1 MYFQKKKPLI
11 KFLKKG
17 SATRFGRG
25 RYPMVHIFLINPYAG
40 KRTFADGLRKKLKEI
55 PDFNYFVFN
64 IGHAGEEAEL
74 VRKIRNIFDDEK
86 LRFYCCGGSGTMRNM
101 LNGFDNFDN
110 VEIAFFPCGLSNDF
124 LKVFG
129 KDEERFRLISE
140 LIDGDVIAVDYIR
153 SNCGVTLNTFSL
165 GIDTR
170 VGERNRRLRF
180 LNFFG
185 DNVSYTL
192 SVFLAL
198 IGIQLKKYVVETET
212 GEHCRNYAEIFF
224 GNGGVLAGNLR
235 FVEKANPVDGRADL
249 RLVYSRHSI
258 LYFPILLALI
268 KGNYSYLEKHSYAER
283 SRFIKIR
290 REDGGELSVNQDGEL
305 ITGIRELTAEIVPQG
320 IQFVV
325 PKGVRL

>member
-110 VEIAFFPCGLSNDF
+110 VEIAFF
-124 LKVFG
+124 
-129 KDEERFRLISE
+129 
-140 LIDGDVIAVDYIR
+140 
-153 SNCGVTLNTFSL
+153 
-165 GIDTR
+165 
-170 VGERNRRLRF
+170 
-180 LNFFG
+180 
-185 DNVSYTL
+185 
-192 SVFLAL
+192 
-198 IGIQLKKYVVETET
+198 
-212 GEHCRNYAEIFF
+212 
-224 GNGGVLAGNLR
+224 
-235 FVEKANPVDGRADL
+235 RADCQM
-249 RLVYSRHSI
+249 I
-258 LYFPILLALI
+258 F
-268 KGNYSYLEKHSYAER
+268 
-283 SRFIKIR
+283 
-290 REDGGELSVNQDGEL
+290 
-305 ITGIRELTAEIVPQG
+305 
-320 IQFVV
+320 
-325 PKGVRL
+325 

>member
-1 MYFQKKKPLI
+1 
-11 KFLKKG
+11 
-17 SATRFGRG
+17 
-25 RYPMVHIFLINPYAG
+25 MVHIFLINPYAG

-64 IGHAGEEAEL
+64 TGHAGQEAEL
-74 VRKIRNIFDDEK
+74 VRKIRGIFDDEK

-110 VEIAFFPCGLSNDF
+110 VEIAFFPCGLTNDF

-129 KDEERFRLISE
+129 KDEERFHSINE
-140 LIDGDVIAVDYIR
+140 LIDGDVIPVDYIR
-153 SNCGVTLNTFSL
+153 SNCGIALNTVSMGL
-165 GIDTR
+165 DTKFA
-170 VGERNRRLRF
+170 ENQRRFRF

-185 DNVSYTL
+185 DTVPYTL
-192 SVFLAL
+192 SVGLA
-198 IGIQLKKYVVETET
+198 IMAIQLKQYIVETES
-212 GEHCRNYAEIFF
+212 GQYHWNFSEIFF
-224 GNGGVLAGNLR
+224 GNGSVLGGNLN
-235 FVEKANPVDGRADL
+235 FIEKADASDGKADL
-249 RLVYSRHSI
+249 RLIYPRHSI

-268 KGNYSYLEKHSYAER
+268 RGNYSYLEKHSYAEQ

-290 REDGGELSVNQDGEL
+290 REDGGDLSVNQDGEL
-305 ITGIRELTAEIVPQG
+305 ITGIRELTAEIVPKG